1 MLFTFLCVHSCVLC
15 YSYLCVM
22 FAYSYSPYLLAS
34 TVGSQRWQDC
44 PWPVTGDYSWSSLIN
59 QYLGEREI
67 FLCPSGYWVQ
77 CEIEQRRINDF
88 WSASLINFLYLLP
101 SIKSSQ
107 TPRLNLDLNLVL
119 LRFCWSQSDQEILHQ
134 LLIILFPPWANTWLA
149 VVIGNVSLSQNSL
162 RTFLSHLV
170 RWVSS
175 QKDLMIYFDVEN
187 AFETN
192 FAWCS
197 SAIHALGLPHPRQ
210 PQHGDIFLIHNTIKI
225 QQDSFKIQSSLA
237 AIHFH

>member
-101 SIKSSQ
+101 SIKSSP
-107 TPRLNLDLNLVL
+107 TPFELGLEFGAAEVL
-119 LRFCWSQSDQEILHQ
+119 LESDQEILNQ
-134 LLIILFPPWANTWLA
+134 LLIILFPPWSNTWLA

-162 RTFLSHLV
+162 RTFAEFQDSKILWYISTPQAASTSSS
-170 RWVSS
+170 RW
-175 QKDLMIYFDVEN
+175 F
-187 AFETN
+187 
-192 FAWCS
+192 
-197 SAIHALGLPHPRQ
+197 
-210 PQHGDIFLIHNTIKI
+210 FLLKRLNHNTIKI

>member
-59 QYLGEREI
+59 QYFGEREI

-77 CEIEQRRINDF
+77 CEIEQRRTNDF

-101 SIKSSQ
+101 SIKSSL
-107 TPRLNLDLNLVL
+107 TSRLNLDLNLVMV
-119 LRFCWSQSDQEILHQ
+119 RFCWSQSDQEILHQ

-162 RTFLSHLV
+162 RTFAEFQDSKILWYISTPQAASTSSS
-170 RWVSS
+170 RW
-175 QKDLMIYFDVEN
+175 F
-187 AFETN
+187 
-192 FAWCS
+192 
-197 SAIHALGLPHPRQ
+197 
-210 PQHGDIFLIHNTIKI
+210 FLLKRLNHNTIKI